1 MRSFSRSGAT
11 AARVKPANVA
21 GTFYPG
27 DGETLR
33 HEVDA
38 RLGRA
43 RTGGPA
49 PKALIAPHAGYRYSG
64 PVAASAYARL
74 KPRAWEIRRIVLL
87 GPVHYHP
94 VRGVAVS
101 GAEAFETPLGAVPVD
116 AESVRRVLELPFVN
130 RCDPA
135 FEREHSLEV
144 HLPFLLR
151 MLPRFTLVPLLV
163 GDASPAEIDTMLE
176 ALWGGPETGIVVSSD
191 LSHFLDYESAR
202 RLDAKT
208 SEAIVALRHE
218 DVGHEQACG
227 CYAVNGL
234 LHLAK
239 RRGLEASILDVRNSG
254 DTAGPHDRVV
264 GYGAYAFFE
273 PVCDGLDAGTQ
284 DSDVPEINGLDSGMS
299 GADGLDS
306 EASGSQTSELMAS
319 GPKAPDVEAP
329 DSGMSGADGLDS
341 KASGSQTSEL
351 MASGPKAPDFEAPES
366 RMSGAD
372 GRHSKASDSQMSD
385 PATPDSKAPDAETLD
400 SEARRRLLGIAM
412 RSIRHGFAYGKKCT
426 VDLDALPPAL
436 RGRRAAFV
444 TLESNRRLRGCI
456 GSLRAT
462 RPLAADVAHNAHD
475 AAFDDPRFPA
485 LGEDEIAALHV
496 RISVLSSHEPIHAD
510 SEADLA
516 SRLRPGIDGLVIEA
530 GERRATFL
538 PSVWESIPEPA
549 RFVRELTA
557 KAGWPAGRWPD
568 AARAWRYT
576 TEEFD

>member
-239 RRGLEASILDVRNSG
+239 RRGLEASVLDVRNSG
-254 DTAGPHDRVV
+254 DTAGSHDRVV

-273 PVCDGLDAGTQ
+273 PVCDRLDAGTQ

-306 EASGSQTSELMAS
+306 EASGSQTSE
-319 GPKAPDVEAP
+319 P
-329 DSGMSGADGLDS
+329 
-341 KASGSQTSEL
+341 

-372 GRHSKASDSQMSD
+372 GRHSKASDSQMSDPATPD

-485 LGEDEIAALHV
+485 LGEDELAALHV
-496 RISVLSSHEPIHAD
+496 RISVLSPHESIRAD

>member
-1 MRSFSRSGAT
+1 MRFSSRFGSDAS
-11 AARVKPANVA
+11 ARVKPANVA

-27 DGETLR
+27 DGEALR
-33 HEVDA
+33 REVDA
-38 RLGRA
+38 CLGRVRA
-43 RTGGPA
+43 GGPA

-74 KPRAWEIRRIVLL
+74 KPRAREIRRIVLL

-101 GAEAFETPLGAVPVD
+101 GAESFETPLGAVPVD
-116 AESVRRVLELPFVN
+116 VAAVRRALEFPFVS

-151 MLPRFTLVPLLV
+151 VLPRFVVAPLLV
-163 GDASPAEIDTMLE
+163 GDASPAEIDTLLE

-208 SEAIVALRHE
+208 SEAIVALRHD
-218 DVGHEQACG
+218 DVGYEQACG
-227 CYAVNGL
+227 RHAVNGL

-239 RRGLEASILDVRNSG
+239 RRGLEASVLDVRNSG
-254 DTAGPHDRVV
+254 DTAGPRDRVV

-273 PVCDGLDAGTQ
+273 PASEAPGAGPRDSEAPDAGE
-284 DSDVPEINGLDSGMS
+284 PGSGTS
-299 GADGLDS
+299 GSGKTGS
-306 EASGSQTSELMAS
+306 EASGSRTSAPGAGPRDSETPDAGEPGS
-319 GPKAPDVEAP
+319 GT
-329 DSGMSGADGLDS
+329 SGSGKTGS
-341 KASGSQTSEL
+341 EASGSKV
-351 MASGPKAPDFEAPES
+351 SGFEAPES
-366 RMSGAD
+366 GTSGAA
-372 GRHSKASDSQMSD
+372 GLDSGV
-385 PATPDSKAPDAETLD
+385 PGCRTLD
-400 SEARRRLLGIAM
+400 SEARRRLLGVAM
-412 RSIRHGFAYGKKCT
+412 RSIRHGLAHGKKCA
-426 VDLDALPPAL
+426 VALDGLPPAL
-436 RGRRAAFV
+436 REPRATFV

-456 GSLRAT
+456 GSLQAT
-462 RPLAADVAHNAHD
+462 RPLAADVAHNAHG
-475 AAFDDPRFPA
+475 AAFDDPRFPPIR
-485 LGEDEIAALHV
+485 EDEIDALHV
-496 RISVLSSHEPIHAD
+496 KISVLSPHEPTGAE
-510 SEADLA
+510 SEAGLA
-516 SRLRPGIDGLVIEA
+516 ARLRPGIDGLVIEA

-538 PSVWESIPEPA
+538 PSVWESIPEPV

-557 KAGWPAGRWPD
+557 KADWPAGRWPD